1 METSVAHQNISQN
14 PWRLKMNKSLSP
26 TCGHILHWYFLWP
39 PFMWWWGKPTGS
51 PPMALICNDKLI
63 TSVLRIGESLAYLGC
78 IDGLRHD
85 QHPRAWGGRGEGDRE
100 VRVWGRR
107 GWAGGLW
114 PLGGR
119 VMRVEARHEL
129 ILLQATS
136 FSPWD
141 EKTSIWYNFFLGIYI
156 KLPRLYTIS
165 WSREGYLFCQCH
177 RNVNWR
183 ALIKNK
189 SVDKLY
195 NLRTWDAATE
205 LKRRGD
211 RWDQQRHP
219 RHRQG

>member
-1 METSVAHQNISQN
+1 MTIKYEQN
-14 PWRLKMNKSLSP
+14 SLSYLR
-26 TCGHILHWYFLWP
+26 THL
-39 PFMWWWGKPTGS
+39 
-51 PPMALICNDKLI
+51 ALILPLSPVHVMMRKARRVAAHGAHLWWQI
-63 TSVLRIGESLAYLGC
+63 TSVLRIGDSLAHLGC

-85 QHPRAWGGRGEGDRE
+85 QHPRARGGRGEGDRE
-100 VRVWGRR
+100 VRVRGRR

-141 EKTSIWYNFFLGIYI
+141 EKTSIWYNFSRGIYI
-156 KLPRLYTIS
+156 KLPRLYTIT

-177 RNVNWR
+177 KNVNWR

-189 SVDKLY
+189 SRVQIIQE
-195 NLRTWDAATE
+195 TM
-205 LKRRGD
+205 
-211 RWDQQRHP
+211 
-219 RHRQG
+219 

>member
-1 METSVAHQNISQN
+1 M
-14 PWRLKMNKSLSP
+14 
-26 TCGHILHWYFLWP
+26 
-39 PFMWWWGKPTGS
+39 
-51 PPMALICNDKLI
+51 
-63 TSVLRIGESLAYLGC
+63 AYLGC

-205 LKRRGD
+205 LKRRQVRPTETSQTQTRVKWARD
-211 RWDQQRHP
+211 PEDQYWYKSSIMRQKDPEP
-219 RHRQG
+219 RLIWPQSIFG